1 MQRSGAREPGY
12 LTDVAY
18 VRQFVKELSP
28 ALLRAACA
36 LGGAPPPPE
45 DAFDYCELGC
55 GTGDTLNTLAAAY
68 PAARFV
74 GVDFNGEHVAVARDT
89 AARGGLGN
97 ARFLE
102 RDFADL
108 AAGASSAVGAP
119 DDLPSFD
126 YVAAHGVL
134 AWIAPATRAAMLD
147 FAAAR
152 LRPGGVLYVSYN
164 AMPGW
169 AAVEPLRRLLLDA
182 SAQVEGT
189 SVDRAR
195 AGLAAAR
202 ALAEAH
208 AEYFESNPAARE
220 MLATAEQAG
229 LPYVAHEYLGSAWQ
243 PRYFADVAAEMAAR
257 DLAFVGQL
265 PLYLGDRDLALPAST
280 AGLLKDVGDRLAFEH
295 LKDFAINEF
304 FRGDVYRR
312 AGGAA
317 GRSGHDRGAA
327 REQDVA
333 RAFLDVTPFGTL
345 VPADAVKR
353 QVRLRHHVLA
363 FEGRLHDAL
372 VERLA
377 AAPRTVPELARDPE
391 LAAYGADAIREAVR
405 RLLLGEQVT
414 PMRADPPP
422 PAAAYNRAILEQRL
436 SAKTP
441 VVLAS
446 PVAGTGIVV
455 STLHAVALRLL
466 TGVAPGDRDAWIRAF
481 VARQPLSLQVAG
493 RPVASADEQAA
504 VLAQEVDRFARQ
516 RLPRLVALGVTPA
529 RDPAPG

>member
-1 MQRSGAREPGY
+1 MQRSDAREPGY

-28 ALLRAACA
+28 PLLRAACA
-36 LGGAPPPPE
+36 LGGAAPPPE
-45 DAFDYCELGC
+45 DGFDYCELGC
-55 GTGDTLNTLAAAY
+55 GTGDTVNTLAAAY

-74 GVDFNGEHVAVARDT
+74 GVDFNAEHVALARET

-97 ARFLE
+97 VRFLE
-102 RDFADL
+102 RDFAEL
-108 AAGASSAVGAP
+108 AAGDG
-119 DDLPSFD
+119 LPSFD
-126 YVAAHGVL
+126 YVCAHGVL

-147 FAAAR
+147 FAAAH
-152 LRPGGVLYVSYN
+152 LAPGGVLYVSYN

-182 SAQVEGT
+182 SAHVEGT

-195 AGLAAAR
+195 AGLAVAR
-202 ALAEAH
+202 ALADAR

-220 MLATAEQAG
+220 MLATAAQAG

-257 DLAFVGQL
+257 GLRFAGQL
-265 PLYLGDRDLALPAST
+265 PLYLGDRELALPASS
-280 AGLLKDVGDRLAFEH
+280 APLLRGVDDRLAYER
-295 LKDFAINEF
+295 LKDFATNEF
-304 FRGDVYRR
+304 FRGDLYRR
-312 AGGAA
+312 DGAA
-317 GRSGHDRGAA
+317 GDSAA
-327 REQDVA
+327 PGEAPA
-333 RAFLDVTPFGTL
+333 RAFLDGTRFGTL

-363 FEGRLHDAL
+363 FEGPLYDAL

-377 AAPRTVPELARDPE
+377 REPCTVAELARHPE
-391 LAAYGADAIREAVR
+391 LGPHGADAVREAVR

-414 PMRADPPP
+414 PMREAPPP

-436 SAKTP
+436 SARTP

-446 PVAGTGIVV
+446 PAAGTGIVV

-466 TGVAPGDRDAWIRAF
+466 TGVPPADREPWIRAF

-493 RPVASADEQAA
+493 RPVVSPDEQAA

-516 RLPRLVALGVTPA
+516 RLPRLVALGVVPAGAGVTLA